1 MPRVVHLS
9 TVHHDWDN
17 RIINK
22 ECRALAQAGI
32 DTHLVISAPED
43 RLTHGVHVYAIR
55 KRGRVGRLFGSQ
67 WEAWQ
72 QLRALKP
79 DLLHIHDPEL
89 IPMAILWGRLRRRPV
104 VYDAHED
111 LVKQL
116 KTKSWAG
123 GRRGRLVHGVARWLM
138 LLADRGCDGIVTAT
152 APIAATFKHHRL
164 GRGERPVVVVQN
176 LPWAGDFPDADVVN
190 NGRVA
195 VYTGDLSEERG
206 FTTMVDAVTAVPG
219 AKLLLAGRAL
229 GSIGLDDRL
238 TASEHVEYRG
248 LVPPSELAEIIGHAR
263 VGLVCL
269 KRLPNYENS
278 LPTKVFEYMAS
289 GVPFLATDFPAWQ
302 ELFGGYD
309 AGVFVDT
316 DDPAAVASALA
327 ELIND
332 PGRCAELGANGRRA
346 VQERFG
352 FENEAAKLVDLVRTL
367 TA

>member
-43 RLTHGVHVYAIR
+43 RTTHGVHVHAIR
-55 KRGRVGRLFGSQ
+55 KRGRLGRLVGSQ
-67 WEAWQ
+67 REAW
-72 QLRALKP
+72 LNLAGLKP

-89 IPMAILWGRLRRRPV
+89 IPLAILWGRLRRRPV
-104 VYDAHED
+104 IYDAHED

-116 KTKSWAG
+116 ATKPWVS
-123 GRRGRLVHGVARWLM
+123 GRKGQVVHGVARWL
-138 LLADRGCDGIVTAT
+138 LKLADRGCAAIVTAT
-152 APIAATFKHHRL
+152 HPIAATFRHHRVGL
-164 GRGERPVVVVQN
+164 GDRPVVVVQN
-176 LPWAGDFPDADVVN
+176 LPWAGDFPDADVVS
-190 NGRVA
+190 NGPVA

-206 FTTMVDAVTAVPG
+206 FSTMVGAVASIPG

-229 GSIGLDDRL
+229 GTIGLDERL
-238 TASEHVEYRG
+238 TASEQVEYRG

-346 VQERFG
+346 VQDRFG
-352 FENEAAKLVDLVRTL
+352 FENEAAKLVELVRSL
-367 TA
+367 TS

>member
-1 MPRVVHLS
+1 MARVVHLS

-43 RLTHGVHVYAIR
+43 RLTHGVHVHAIR
-55 KRGRVGRLFGSQ
+55 KRGRLGRLLGSQ
-67 WEAWQ
+67 REAW
-72 QLRALKP
+72 LKLAELKP

-89 IPMAILWGRLRRRPV
+89 IPLAIWWGRLHRRPV
-104 VYDAHED
+104 IYDAHED

-116 KTKSWAG
+116 QTKPWV
-123 GRRGRLVHGVARWLM
+123 RGRKGQVVRGVARWLL
-138 LLADRGCDGIVTAT
+138 LLADQGCDAIVAAT
-152 APIAATFKHHRL
+152 TPIAGTFRRHRI
-164 GRGERPVVVVQN
+164 GRGDRPVVVVQN

-206 FTTMVDAVTAVPG
+206 FTTMVDATSRVPG
-219 AKLLLAGRAL
+219 ASLLLAGRAL
-229 GSIGLDDRL
+229 GTVGTDERL
-238 TASEHVEYRG
+238 TASEVVDYRG
-248 LVPPSELAEIIGHAR
+248 LVQPSQLAEIIGQAR

-289 GVPFLATDFPAWQ
+289 GVPFLATDFPAWK

-309 AGVFVDT
+309 AGVFVNT
-316 DDPAAVASALA
+316 DDPAAVASALS

-352 FENEAAKLVDLVRTL
+352 FENEAAKLVNLVRTL

>member
-1 MPRVVHLS
+1 MARVVHLS

-43 RLTHGVHVYAIR
+43 RLTHGVHVHAIR
-55 KRGRVGRLFGSQ
+55 KRGRLGRLLGSQ
-67 WEAWQ
+67 REAW
-72 QLRALKP
+72 LKLAELKP

-89 IPMAILWGRLRRRPV
+89 IPLAIWWGRLHRRPV
-104 VYDAHED
+104 IYDAHED

-116 KTKSWAG
+116 QTKPWV
-123 GRRGRLVHGVARWLM
+123 RGRKGQVVRGVARWL
-138 LLADRGCDGIVTAT
+138 LKLADRGCDAIVAAT
-152 APIAATFKHHRL
+152 TPIAGTFRRHRI
-164 GRGERPVVVVQN
+164 GRGDRPVVVVQN
-176 LPWAGDFPDADVVN
+176 LPWAGDFPHADVVS
-190 NGRVA
+190 NGPVA

-206 FTTMVDAVTAVPG
+206 FTTMVDATSRVPG
-219 AKLLLAGRAL
+219 ASLLLAGRAL
-229 GSIGLDDRL
+229 GTVGTDDRL
-238 TASEHVEYRG
+238 TASEVVDYRG
-248 LVPPSELAEIIGHAR
+248 LVQPSQLAEIIGQAR

-309 AGVFVDT
+309 AGVFVNT
-316 DDPAAVASALA
+316 DDPAAVASALS

-352 FENEAAKLVDLVRTL
+352 FENEAAKLVNLVRTL